1 MFVKNLF
8 CLLLFLSL
16 LNSKLFAQNVS
27 KKEIKAI
34 EAQADLLFNNS
45 RFQDALPLYLKLDSL
60 KPNNATTNVKIGK
73 CYLGSDFGYKCLPYF
88 EKAKALKYS
97 FESLDYFT
105 ARAYHL
111 NNRFDTA
118 MVLYQAAKKSE
129 AGNKE
134 NLKSIERY
142 LQNCENGIELS
153 KNPVKVK
160 IENLGPNINTSGPE
174 YAPVISGDENT
185 LIFTSSRPDSYG
197 GQLDEHGHYYEDVY
211 ISHYENGT
219 WSKPENPGS
228 PINTSYNDA
237 TISLSVDGQQ
247 LFVYQNDEKTGS
259 GDIFISN
266 LIDNKW
272 TKPESMSSNI
282 NSQYWEPGASMIADE
297 NTFFFSSNKTGG
309 FGGTDIYV
317 CKKDT
322 NGLWG
327 IPKNLGPNVNTA
339 YDEDAPFIHPDS
351 KTLYFSST
359 GHTSIGGYDVFTVQY
374 FRDNDSVGT
383 VENIGYPINTAD
395 DELFF
400 VWSADGTRGYFSASR
415 EDGYGDRDIYML
427 TRPSIDMNLILL
439 SGEIK
444 TSENNKIPA
453 KIYVIDNSTNK
464 VVAYY
469 DSTKFSGQ
477 YTITLEPGKNYAVSI
492 ESDQYLSHSENIYV
506 PVNGFYELK
515 KDVVLHTI
523 DEGGLIILN
532 NIFFDQGSA
541 ELKQESNGELDRY
554 FETLQSNPD
563 IFVEIASHAFDFNDH
578 KANAELSQ
586 KRAEAVVSYLVKK
599 GIDPEKLRAVGYGD
613 RFKIEDDDTEEA
625 RNINTRTELIIIE
638 KLKEGEKIKPGSGY
652 YNDRQKQGLAQVDQI
667 RNNSFVPVEIT
678 REGVDRNEKP
688 KERYLVEKEKDI
700 YIAENSGQLKQVA
713 AIRKQVAS
721 GDLKPVIVKGKVL
734 EGGTSKT
741 LSAKVQ
747 LLDSDGNMIAETL
760 AGEDGSYE
768 LQAFNAS
775 EKNHSIAVHKP
786 GYKYDSKDFTLPA
799 NGPVKI
805 EVFRDLLMYKLEVG
819 SVFQLRNIYF
829 NYNKITL
836 KKESFPELNKLV
848 KMMKQ
853 NQNLNIEIAGHTDSD
868 GSKQYNKSLSQGRCE
883 SVMKYLVKNGI
894 SSDRIK
900 AVGYGEDKPLA
911 SNDDEHEGK
920 EINRRIEFEVI
931 K

>member
-1 MFVKNLF
+1 MFAKTSF
-8 CLLLFLSL
+8 FLFLSL
-16 LNSKLFAQNVS
+16 CVFSQNLLAQKIS
-27 KKEIKAI
+27 KKEIKTL
-34 EAQADLLFNNS
+34 EAEADQYFTNS

-60 KPNNATTNVKIGK
+60 KPNNPTTNVKIGK

-88 EKAKALKYS
+88 EKAKSLKYS
-97 FESLDYFT
+97 FEPLDYFI

-111 NNRFDTA
+111 NHRFDTA
-118 MVLYQAAKKSE
+118 MVLYQVAKKAE

-134 NLKSIERY
+134 NLQSIDHY
-142 LQNCENGIELS
+142 IQNCNNGIELS

-174 YAPVISGDENT
+174 YAPVISGNENT

-197 GQLDEHGHYYEDVY
+197 GLLDEFGHHYEDVY
-211 ISHYENGT
+211 ISQYENGAWT
-219 WSKPENPGS
+219 KPVNPGS

-259 GDIFISN
+259 GDIYISN
-266 LIDNKW
+266 LIDNAW
-272 TKPESMSSNI
+272 TKPEKMSANI

-297 NTFFFSSNKTGG
+297 NTFFFSSNKPGG
-309 FGGTDIYV
+309 IGGTDIYV
-317 CKKDT
+317 CKRDT
-322 NGLWG
+322 NGIWG
-327 IPKNLGPNVNTA
+327 VPENLGPNVNTSF
-339 YDEDAPFIHPDS
+339 DEDAPFIHPDS

-359 GHTSIGGYDVFTVQY
+359 GHNSIGGYDVFTVQY
-374 FRDNDSVGT
+374 FREKDSVGIA
-383 VENIGYPINTAD
+383 ENIGYPINTAD

-439 SGEIK
+439 SGQIK

-515 KDVVLHTI
+515 KDIVLHTI

-532 NIFFDQGSA
+532 NVFFDQGST
-541 ELKQESNGELDRY
+541 ELKPESYGELDRY
-554 FETLQSNPD
+554 FTTLQSNPD
-563 IFVEIASHAFDFNDH
+563 IFVEIASHAFDYNDH

-586 KRAEAVVSYLVKK
+586 KRAEAVVDYLVKK
-599 GIDPEKLRAVGYGD
+599 GINADKLRAVGYGD
-613 RFKIEDDDTEEA
+613 RFKIDDDDSEEA
-625 RNINTRTELIIIE
+625 RNINTRTELIIID
-638 KLKEGEKIKPGSGY
+638 KLKEGEKRKVSSGY
-652 YNDRQKQGLAQVDQI
+652 YNDRMKQGVAQVGQ
-667 RNNSFVPVEIT
+667 NSKEFMPVEIT
-678 REGVDRNEKP
+678 REGVNRNEKP
-688 KERYLVEKEKDI
+688 KEKYLIEKEKDI
-700 YIAENSGQLKQVA
+700 YVAENFSQLKQVKE
-713 AIRKQVAS
+713 IREQVAS
-721 GDLKPVIVKGKVL
+721 GTLKPVLVKGKVI
-734 EGGTSKT
+734 EGGTTNT
-741 LSAKVQ
+741 LAAKVQ
-747 LLDSDGNMIAETL
+747 LLDANGNMVAETM
-760 AGEDGSYE
+760 ANEDGFYE
-768 LQAFNAS
+768 LVAYNS
-775 EKNHSIAVHKP
+775 IEKKHSIAVHKP

-799 NGPVKI
+799 NGTVKA
-805 EVFRDLLMYKLEVG
+805 EVFRDLALYKLEVG
-819 SVFQLRNIYF
+819 SIFQLRNIYF
-829 NYNKITL
+829 NYNNTTL
-836 KKESFPELNKLV
+836 RNESFPELNKLV
-848 KMMKQ
+848 KLMKQ
-853 NQNLNIEIAGHTDSD
+853 NTNLNIEIAGHTDSD
-868 GSKQYNKSLSQGRCE
+868 GSSLYNKKLSQGRCE

-894 SSDRIK
+894 SASRVK
-900 AVGYGEDKPLA
+900 AVGYGEGKPLA
-911 SNDDEHEGK
+911 SNDDELEGK
-920 EINRRIEFEVI
+920 EINRRIEFEVL